1 MNDPVQMKKVLSL
14 LGLAARG
21 RNLVSGEFST
31 ENAVKD
37 GSACLV
43 IISED
48 ASANTKKLFTDK
60 SSFYEVPI
68 YTLGTKEMLGKAIG
82 KEMRASLAVTDP
94 GLSDSIMKHLQTIQE

>member
-60 SSFYEVPI
+60 CSFYEVPI
-68 YTLGTKEMLGKAIG
+68 YTLGT